1 MLTCIYLPL
10 YFQTHN
16 VLFLNGYFFLYIV
29 NYVLCWK
36 HARILN
42 LNDMSPNPKQNI
54 HFVWKKL
61 KIRKQRLQIWTE
73 YNEYNERILNKIK
86 TIKIIQKAGYSEQG
100 WNSEMGSNIFM
111 IKKIED
117 NYFLIF
123 DFVTI
128 FIDKLCCYRELVE
141 C

>member
-1 MLTCIYLPL
+1 MDSLTSCPSVSFIRRTVLLLCIEVVEP
-10 YFQTHN
+10 N
-16 VLFLNGYFFLYIV
+16 SLNIIKDEY
-29 NYVLCWK
+29 N
-36 HARILN
+36 
-42 LNDMSPNPKQNI
+42 
-54 HFVWKKL
+54 
-61 KIRKQRLQIWTE
+61 E

>member
-1 MLTCIYLPL
+1 
-10 YFQTHN
+10 
-16 VLFLNGYFFLYIV
+16 
-29 NYVLCWK
+29 
-36 HARILN
+36 
-42 LNDMSPNPKQNI
+42 MSPNPKQNI

-111 IKKIED
+111 IKKLKII
-117 NYFLIF
+117 IF
-123 DFVTI
+123 
-128 FIDKLCCYRELVE
+128 
-141 C
+141 

>member
-1 MLTCIYLPL
+1 MIII
-10 YFQTHN
+10 
-16 VLFLNGYFFLYIV
+16 LFP
-29 NYVLCWK
+29 WTS
-36 HARILN
+36 ATRRIHSL
-42 LNDMSPNPKQNI
+42 SG
-54 HFVWKKL
+54 
-61 KIRKQRLQIWTE
+61 
-73 YNEYNERILNKIK
+73 RILNKIK